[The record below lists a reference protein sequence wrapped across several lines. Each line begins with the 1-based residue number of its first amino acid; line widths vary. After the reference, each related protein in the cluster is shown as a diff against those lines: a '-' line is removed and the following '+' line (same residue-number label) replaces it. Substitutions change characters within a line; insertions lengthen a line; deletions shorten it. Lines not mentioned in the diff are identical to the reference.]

1 MIYRVK
7 YSAHYTDL
15 WKDFKTLFDAANYAA
30 EIKGTQYETS
40 IESGSIVG
48 LRIEFI
54 AEEKESPEVETV
66 EDTETEEEEPENN
79 SAPTSAD

>member
-15 WKDFKTLFDAANYAA
+15 WKDFKTLFDAANYAS

-40 IESGSIVG
+40 IDSGSIAG

-54 AEEKESPEVETV
+54 AEEKESPEVETE
-66 EDTETEEEEPENN
+66 EDIETEEKAAENN

>member
-15 WKDFKTLFDAANYAA
+15 WKDFKTLFDAADYAA

-48 LRIEFI
+48 LRIEFF
-54 AEEKESPEVETV
+54 AEESPEVETEEV
-66 EDTETEEEEPENN
+66 TETEEEEPENN

>member
-15 WKDFKTLFDAANYAA
+15 WKDFKTLFDAANYAS

-40 IESGSIVG
+40 IESGSIAG

-54 AEEKESPEVETV
+54 AEEKESPE
-66 EDTETEEEEPENN
+66 EDTETEEKEPENN